1 MSALKALLRS
11 VLLLP
16 ALLMPVLASAAD
28 VTTYVEG
35 KDYERLEQPVPVRDP
50 AKIEVV
56 ELFWY
61 GCGHC
66 FQFESLIN
74 AWKPTLAAD
83 VDFWQSPAMWSQD
96 MRVHARAFYTA
107 EALGALEKMNGVI
120 FNAMNVERKP
130 LRNQAEIEALFAS
143 QGIKAEDFAK
153 AYNSFSVASKVKQ
166 ADARART
173 YKISGTPEVIVGGK
187 FRVSGKLAGGQ
198 PEMIKVINFLIE
210 QERRARTNP

>member
-1 MSALKALLRS
+1 MSILRALLLS
-11 VLLLP
+11 LALLP
-16 ALLMPVLASAAD
+16 TVAFAAD
-28 VTTYVEG
+28 SAVYVEG

-66 FQFESLIN
+66 FHFEDLIKP
-74 AWKPTLAAD
+74 WKATLAAD

-96 MRVHARAFYTA
+96 MRIHARAFYTA
-107 EALGALEKMNGVI
+107 EALGALEKMNGPI
-120 FNAMNVERKP
+120 FNAMNVDRKP
-130 LRNQAEIEALFAS
+130 LRNQAEIEALFVS

-173 YKISGTPEVIVGGK
+173 YKISGTPEVIVAGK

-198 PEMIKVINFLIE
+198 PEMIKVINYLID
-210 QERRARTNP
+210 QERSARTNP